1 MESNTSAMQTFIGVK
16 MIQAMPMSEDEFASY
31 KGKPIPNAPPANRPG
46 YLVRYPDAHG
56 SFENAYESWSPKEI
70 FEAAYLPLSDPT
82 CITPQEVNAF
92 IRPGSRYFKVGE
104 KTCVG
109 QYTLVT
115 GMELTESAACVD
127 PANYDESKAAPIIM
141 GKVREKL
148 WFALG
153 FLLQWGKNGLKWQPL
168 IPGETAEQFIP
179 QEKFDTELPCEPVS
193 CDLDRD
199 QADHIADRTERG
211 PTSGCNAA
219 KDEGCNAAKDEGCT
233 CSPEAAQRI
242 REAAERLAADEP
254 SPQQ

>member
-31 KGKPIPNAPPANRPG
+31 KGRPIPFSPPQGRPG

-56 SFENAYESWSPKEI
+56 SFENGYESWSPKDV
-70 FEAAYLPLSDPT
+70 FEAVYLPLGDPT

-92 IRPGSRYFKVGE
+92 IRPGSRYFKMGE

-115 GMELTESAACVD
+115 GMEFTESAACVD
-127 PANYDESKAAPIIM
+127 PADYDEDEAAPIIM
-141 GKVREKL
+141 NKVCDRL

-153 FLLQWGKNGLKWQPL
+153 FVLRWARYGLKWQPAVEPAPRIGDYDPRQL
-168 IPGETAEQFIP
+168 GGR
-179 QEKFDTELPCEPVS
+179 LPMGTGA

-199 QADHIADRTERG
+199 QADHIADRIECG
-211 PTSGCNAA
+211 PTPGCNAA
-219 KDEGCNAAKDEGCT
+219 NYPVDESSDQET
-233 CSPEAAQRI
+233 AQRH